1 MGREVTANA
10 KFDSISHLICDKPV
24 LIEGVPGTGAPW
36 LLRHGL
42 DKKGPWRA

>member
-24 LIEGVPGTGAPW
+24 LIEGVGTWEAPD
-36 LLRHGL
+36 L
-42 DKKGPWRA
+42 GP